1 MENKIFSEIFVGQS
15 ATITKTLTKAEIEL
29 FAVVTGNAN
38 PIHLSAD
45 LAEKHLHS
53 SKVIGHGAWLVCL
66 ASNVLGN
73 ELPGPGTIYKEQQGT
88 FHRPVEVGDTVHLTL
103 TVKEKIEATSEVVF
117 DVRSTN
123 QKEELVY
130 SGTSQVQAPTE
141 KIDIPRIQLPT
152 ALLRREVDVFHK
164 IISQCDQL
172 EPIKFAVCYPCD
184 ATSLKGPMDA
194 AECGLITPILIGP
207 QEQIQKIAIENKIDL
222 TKARI
227 IHTESAEESAK
238 LSVSLC
244 LKGEAEV
251 LMKGS
256 LHTDTLMHAVVDRT
270 QGLRTGRKI
279 SHTYVM
285 SVPTY
290 PRLLFI
296 TDAAINIYPSLED
309 KVDIIQNSID
319 LAHIIGIPYPK
330 VAILSAVEVINPKIQ
345 STLDAASLCKMADRG
360 QIQGGLI
367 DGPLAFDNAVSPEA
381 ALIKKISSPVAGQ
394 ADILVAPD
402 LEAGNMIAKQLDY
415 LAGASAAG
423 IVLGAKVPIVLT
435 SRAESPK
442 ARKTSAAL
450 AVLVAHSQRKNR
462 L

>member
-1 MENKIFSEIFVGQS
+1 MENKLFSEITIGQS
-15 ATITKTLTKAEIEL
+15 ASITKILTKSEIEL

-38 PIHLSAD
+38 PIHLNAE

-73 ELPGPGTIYKEQQGT
+73 ELPGPGTVYKKQAGT
-88 FHRPVEVGDTVHLTL
+88 FHRSVEVGDTVHLTL
-103 TVKEKIEATSEVVF
+103 TVKEKIDASSEVIFEVIA
-117 DVRSTN
+117 TN
-123 QKEELVY
+123 QKGEMVY
-130 SGTSQVQAPTE
+130 SGTSQVEAPLE

-164 IISQCDQL
+164 IISKCDSL
-172 EPIKFAVCYPCD
+172 EPINFAICYPCD
-184 ATSLKGPMDA
+184 ANSLKGPMDA
-194 AECGLITPILIGP
+194 AECGLIAPLLIGP
-207 QEQIQKIAIENKIDL
+207 QKKIEQIARDNQIDL
-222 TKARI
+222 SKAKI
-227 IHTESAEESAK
+227 MNTESAEESAQ
-238 LSVSLC
+238 LAVSLC
-244 LKGEAEV
+244 LKGDAEV

-270 QGLRTGRKI
+270 HGLRTGRKI

-296 TDAAINIYPSLED
+296 TDAAINIYPTLED

-319 LAHIIGIPYPK
+319 LAHIVGIPNPK
-330 VAILSAVEVINPKIQ
+330 VAILSAIEVINPKIQ

-360 QIQGGLI
+360 QIQGGVI

-450 AVLVAHSQRKNR
+450 AVLVAHAQRKKR